1 MESEGLLFSRGS
13 KEEIEAGD
21 RFMPKFDS
29 DGLIPCVTCDHVSG
43 EVLMVAYM
51 NAESLAQTMQ
61 KGEAVYWSRSRQ
73 ELWHK
78 GATSG
83 QIQHVVSM
91 RVDCDQD
98 CLVILVEQAGGGAC
112 HTGHR
117 SCFYRE
123 VELGSGALHDVA
135 STTVSR
141 LD

>member
-1 MESEGLLFSRGS
+1 MQHEGTFFARGS
-13 KEEIEAGD
+13 KAEVEQGLV
-21 RFMPKFDS
+21 FMPKFDS
-29 DGLIPCVTCDHVSG
+29 AGLIPCVTTDHQTG

-51 NAESLAQTMQ
+51 NAESLAQTLQ
-61 KGEAVYWSRSRQ
+61 IGEVVYWSRSRQ

-83 QIQHVVSM
+83 QTQRVVSL

-98 CLVILVEQAGGGAC
+98 CLCASVEQIGGGAC

-123 VELGSGALHDVA
+123 IDLTSGSLLQV
-135 STTVSR
+135 R
-141 LD
+141 E